1 MSQALPCWNLST
13 HLTKSSLLSPSKTS
27 PLMPWPIPIHR
38 AGPTILDIPSLTD
51 QDAADLA
58 IDELPIPPPPLRLRL
73 PGVLPIPLPMRFAES
88 SSECRDFPALDA
100 NPSLSSLSISDPH
113 LLRPP
118 NPGSLCHT
126 RITES
131 GPGHSPRQVSPAHLT
146 SLLTLVE
153 NDPYG
158 LAFSS
163 SPHPSFYRLVV
174 VVLQVVLESP
184 FPNRSGEG

>member
-27 PLMPWPIPIHR
+27 PVMPCSIPIHR

-51 QDAADLA
+51 QDAADSA
-58 IDELPIPPPPLRLRL
+58 IDELPIPPPLLCLPL
-73 PGVLPIPLPMRFAES
+73 PGVLPLPLPMRFAES
-88 SSECRDFPALDA
+88 CSEYRDFPTIDT
-100 NPSLSSLSISDPH
+100 NPSLSSLPVSDLH

-131 GPGHSPRQVSPAHLT
+131 GPGHSPRQVSPANLT

-153 NDPYG
+153 NDPHV
-158 LAFSS
+158 LAFSY
-163 SPHPSFYRLVV
+163 SPHPSFYRLVW
-174 VVLQVVLESP
+174 VVLQVVQESP